1 MLVVQEALAALSSQV
16 LQYMKTKDINP
27 ARPLVSRLD
36 PARSWVDPHT
46 PLDNEDEAALT
57 SPFKATSRSSV
68 KLNRNSSVIHKSVST
83 PTLHAPGR
91 RSMLSLS
98 GQYTPLTRTHRPLP
112 HRFTSGLSHLWLHP
126 FHIRSVP
133 PVAPLIL
140 HPVCPTCGST
150 HFTSGLSH
158 LWLHSFH
165 TQSVPTVAP
174 LILHPVCPNCG
185 SIHFT
190 SGLSQLW
197 LHSFHIRSVPTVA
210 PLISHPVCPTCGSTH
225 FTSGLSHLWLHSF
238 HIQSVPTVAPLIS
251 HPVCPNCGS
260 NTHLVSLFQVRSVP
274 PMALTHCPTCG
285 STPVLGPACPTC
297 DSTHFTSGLSHLW
310 LQYSPCLLF
319 SGPVCPTC
327 GSTIDLGS
335 DL

>member
-27 ARPLVSRLD
+27 ARPVVSRLD
-36 PARSWVDPHT
+36 PARSWVQPDT

-68 KLNRNSSVIHKSVST
+68 KLKRNSCVIHKSVST
-83 PTLHAPGR
+83 PTLNVPGR
-91 RSMLSLS
+91 HSMIGLS

-112 HRFTSGLSHLWLHP
+112 HRLMSRLF
-126 FHIRSVP
+126 P
-133 PVAPLIL
+133 PVAPPISDR
-140 HPVCPTCGST
+140 VCPICGST

-165 TQSVPTVAP
+165 IRSVPPVAP
-174 LILHPVCPNCG
+174 PISHPVCSNCG
-185 SIHFT
+185 STHFT
-190 SGLSQLW
+190 SGLS
-197 LHSFHIRSVPTVA
+197 HHVA

-225 FTSGLSHLWLHSF
+225 FTSGLFQLWLHPF
-238 HIQSVPTVAPLIS
+238 HIRSVPPVAPLIL

-285 STPVLGPACPTC
+285 STTVLGPACPTC

-310 LQYSPCLLF
+310 LQYSPCLLV
-319 SGPVCPTC
+319 SGPVCPT
-327 GSTIDLGS
+327 SASNTLFH
-335 DL
+335 LWLHPF